1 MIGSYTP
8 MPAYYHYILTD
19 HPAIDWALLNNKP
32 QKFKIL
38 RSCFLTATTVHTCIR
53 TTTAPQPE
61 KRKGGVGRLWIPVG
75 FSLSSSVSASVPA
88 SAHASSALPLS
99 YSSRS
104 YSPPLLAPQPPLP
117 NLEKQD
123 PGRRRRL
130 SALLCPSLCLASA
143 WEVGSNR
150 QLTDLP
156 CHASILCN
164 T

>member
-75 FSLSSSVSASVPA
+75 SSLS
-88 SAHASSALPLS
+88 
-99 YSSRS
+99 
-104 YSPPLLAPQPPLP
+104 LLL
-117 NLEKQD
+117 
-123 PGRRRRL
+123 
-130 SALLCPSLCLASA
+130 
-143 WEVGSNR
+143 
-150 QLTDLP
+150 
-156 CHASILCN
+156 
-164 T
+164 

>member
-75 FSLSSSVSASVPA
+75 SSLS
-88 SAHASSALPLS
+88 LLLYPL
-99 YSSRS
+99 RFRRRLT
-104 YSPPLLAPQPPLP
+104 PLARFLFRIVVGRIVPPLP

-143 WEVGSNR
+143 WEVGSDR